1 MTGRRMRI
9 LHVYRTYLPDTVGG
23 IEQAISQ
30 IAQGT
35 VAAGHEAEVLALT
48 RRRGPQTVSVGNH
61 TAHRARLTFE
71 VAGSGFSLGAFG
83 LFRRLA
89 ARADLIHYHF
99 PWPFMDMLHLAVRP
113 ARPAIVTYH
122 SDIVRQARLARLY
135 RPLMHRFLGAM
146 DRIVADAPAYAR
158 TSPVLQRFA
167 DRVEVIPIGVDE
179 AAYPAPDP
187 QTLAH
192 WRGRVGEGF
201 FLFVG
206 MLRYYKGLHVLL
218 EAAAG
223 TGMAVVI
230 AGAGPLEAELKAQAA
245 ALRAVSVQFT
255 GEVRDADRNALL
267 TLARGFVFP
276 SHLRAEAFGVA
287 LVEAAMFAKPMISC
301 EIGTGTSY
309 INLDG
314 ETGFVVPPQ
323 DPAALRQAMQQLH
336 ANAADAAAMGARARA
351 RYEALFTGER
361 MVGRYLELYETLLR
375 SRQ

>member
-1 MTGRRMRI
+1 
-9 LHVYRTYLPDTVGG
+9 
-23 IEQAISQ
+23 
-30 IAQGT
+30 
-35 VAAGHEAEVLALT
+35 
-48 RRRGPQTVSVGNH
+48 
-61 TAHRARLTFE
+61 
-71 VAGSGFSLGAFG
+71 
-83 LFRRLA
+83 
-89 ARADLIHYHF
+89 
-99 PWPFMDMLHLAVRP
+99 
-113 ARPAIVTYH
+113 
-122 SDIVRQARLARLY
+122 
-135 RPLMHRFLGAM
+135 
-146 DRIVADAPAYAR
+146 
-158 TSPVLQRFA
+158 
-167 DRVEVIPIGVDE
+167 
-179 AAYPAPDP
+179 
-187 QTLAH
+187 
-192 WRGRVGEGF
+192 
-201 FLFVG
+201 
-206 MLRYYKGLHVLL
+206 
-218 EAAAG
+218 
-223 TGMAVVI
+223 
-230 AGAGPLEAELKAQAA
+230 
-245 ALRAVSVQFT
+245 VQFT